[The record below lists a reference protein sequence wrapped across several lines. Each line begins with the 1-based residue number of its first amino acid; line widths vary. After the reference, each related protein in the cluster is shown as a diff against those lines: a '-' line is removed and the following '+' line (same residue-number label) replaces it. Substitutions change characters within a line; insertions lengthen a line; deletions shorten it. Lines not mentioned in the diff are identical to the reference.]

1 MLGLAR
7 LGLLVLHVMLCLYS
21 VKLSLSMMELAARST
36 EKPINK
42 PLERH
47 IMTSAVAKKI
57 SASRLET
64 PKWIGYQVI
73 LGLEVGFALQSAFG
87 QARQCSPA
95 SVALGASIIMFSRI
109 L

>member
-57 SASRLET
+57 SASLVMMKSISQHNQAPVLRPWSQPRLFL
-64 PKWIGYQVI
+64 IG
-73 LGLEVGFALQSAFG
+73 LFG
-87 QARQCSPA
+87 AC
-95 SVALGASIIMFSRI
+95 VEECFMCCLTI
-109 L
+109 